1 MAIPQGEMS
10 IFPVISPFIPPDERE
25 HTLLEDYEAGPL
37 AIGDTSEGL
46 RYQTWELSYT
56 PNNFTITP
64 ETTGPAVVVWQAPSV
79 TQCTFAFDQN
89 ANITLSYM
97 QAGIAKLYWYNTEEG
112 RYVVTTSETGI
123 VSPAVTLD
131 DKRPTQSSKSDVL
144 LWYTRPQGDGTSNLY
159 MRRQRDRYE
168 DEFLMQETVWPY
180 IWKLGMNDSLRVQLV
195 NSTEDQ
201 QP

>member
-1 MAIPQGEMS
+1 MASPEDRMS
-10 IFPVISPFIPPDERE
+10 TTPVPNDFLSPDDRER
-25 HTLLEDYEAGPL
+25 TLLEDFEAGPL
-37 AIGDTSEGL
+37 ALGDTSEGL
-46 RYQTWELSYT
+46 RYQVWTLTYT

-64 ETTGPAVVVWQAPSV
+64 ETIGSPVVVHTAPSV

-97 QAGIAKLYWYNTEEG
+97 QAGIAKLYWYDTLAAQ
-112 RYVVTTSETGI
+112 YVVTTSATGI

-131 DKRPTQSSKSDVL
+131 DKRGTQSSKSDVL
-144 LWYTRPQGDGTSNLY
+144 LFYTRPQGDGSSNLY

-180 IWKLGMNDSLRVQLV
+180 IWKFGMNDSLRVQLV
-195 NSTEDQ
+195 NSTENQ